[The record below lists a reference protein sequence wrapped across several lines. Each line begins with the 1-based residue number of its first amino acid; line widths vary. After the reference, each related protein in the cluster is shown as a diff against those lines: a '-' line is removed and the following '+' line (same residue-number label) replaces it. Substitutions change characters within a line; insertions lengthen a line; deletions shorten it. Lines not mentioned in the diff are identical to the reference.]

1 MTYDPTATKKAR
13 RAAIVDAID
22 RSDVFVERA
31 ILAIYERQTADEK
44 VVGITTDD
52 NGVGFSGCHS
62 EIGSSFAEQILANKY
77 GNDDGRRLSPKQMA
91 VARKIARRYSRQLI
105 EIADERSAPKPIEAT
120 VETTAVSCS
129 ICDDTISEA
138 DYRSRPVADRKIYK
152 LGELDSI
159 ELAHVEC
166 VRVGDGFEYGPEVE
180 RSGGV
185 VLTVQPEGNVDPAV
199 RDAAI
204 ESDRFAAWCL

>member
-1 MTYDPTATKKAR
+1 MTYDPTATKKDR

-44 VVGITTDD
+44 DVGVTCHD

-91 VARKIARRYSRQLI
+91 IARKIARRYSRQLI
-105 EIADERSAPKPIEAT
+105 EIADERSATPTGPAVEVVADVDDRPIEAT
-120 VETTAVSCS
+120 VEIRAGDPHPTIPGAVVAFD
-129 ICDDTISEA
+129 DDTRTALTE
-138 DYRSRPVADRKIYK
+138 
-152 LGELDSI
+152 
-159 ELAHVEC
+159 
-166 VRVGDGFEYGPEVE
+166 GP
-180 RSGGV
+180 GGV
-185 VLTVQPEGNVDPAV
+185 VLTVQPEGAVDPAV

-204 ESDRFAAWCL
+204 ASDRDRFSAWCL